1 MKKLFLIL
9 AILAFAVPA
18 AAQPYVIS
26 EPQPD
31 ADAFRMRL
39 SPDGITWGDW
49 VEGPPVNGG
58 MKFSIQAVQRGTY
71 AGEAQAIGT
80 TELTD
85 LQTGQV
91 SQVQDYSP
99 SAKFTLIRR
108 PGNAPAVLKTER

>member
-1 MKKLFLIL
+1 MRYLLIL
-9 AILAFAVPA
+9 IILAVATVA
-18 AAQPYVIS
+18 SAQPYITS
-26 EPQPD
+26 DPQPD

-85 LQTGQV
+85 LQTGQI

-108 PGNAPAVLKTER
+108 PGNAPAVLKTEK